1 MAQASATLLEAIDAW
16 RIELI
21 LWRVC
26 VCVCVCVRVCVCV
39 CVLKMCVSP
48 IALIV

>member
-26 VCVCVCVRVCVCV
+26 VCVCVCV

>member
-26 VCVCVCVRVCVCV
+26 VCVCVRVCV